1 MAEVNAPAAA
11 RRLRI
16 LYAIGPGDVVR
27 SYRHWRGGE
36 QLLSETSQTYSSQFF
51 EFCRRAGHA
60 GYAVSSFGEAAR
72 VEDGAMT
79 VENRPKRMMGA
90 GLRFH
95 ASQARYALSLVGTAL
110 RWRADVVIVDSGT
123 THWALLALLKPFRV
137 RVIGCLHNVI
147 WPVGYPP
154 RGFVKRA
161 VLRTD
166 AWFWGRVADGV
177 LAVSPECER
186 QVRELAPRFARPAVQ
201 YRAQYRAGDF
211 ADVPPPPADASPFR
225 VMFAGRV
232 ERNKGVLDIVAIAGE
247 LERRVPGR
255 VRFHVCGGGPALGEM
270 RVAVRDAG
278 LEAVVELRGKLERP
292 ALLAAYGESHLVIV
306 PTRSDF
312 CEGMPM
318 VCAEAVL
325 CGRPA
330 LTSRLSNALDVLPGA
345 IVEAQPDEPR
355 SYVDR
360 IVELLAEPAR
370 YERARAACAQHHAV
384 FLDSGNGLRAG
395 LERMIASLDGEAPAA
410 AARSSRA

>member
-1 MAEVNAPAAA
+1 MAEVSAAAAA

-51 EFCRRAGHA
+51 EFCRRAGHT
-60 GYAVSSFGEAAR
+60 GYAVSSHGEAAR
-72 VEDGAMT
+72 VEDGSMT

-90 GLRFH
+90 GMRFH
-95 ASQARYALSLVGTAL
+95 AAQARYALSLVGTAL
-110 RWRADVVIVDSGT
+110 RWRADVVVVDSGT

-147 WPVGYPP
+147 WPAGYPP

-186 QVRELAPRFARPAVQ
+186 QVRQLAPRFARPAVQ

-211 ADVPPPPADASPFR
+211 AGAPPPPADASPFR

-232 ERNKGVLDIVAIAGE
+232 ERNKGVLDIVEMARQ
-247 LERRVPGR
+247 LERAGPGR
-255 VRFHVCGGGPALGEM
+255 VTFDICGTGQADDALAA
-270 RVAVRDAG
+270 AVRDAG
-278 LEAVVELRGKLERP
+278 LEAVVRIRGRLDRP
-292 ALLAAYGESHLVIV
+292 DLLAAYGASHLVIV

-312 CEGMPM
+312 IEGFAM
-318 VCAEAVL
+318 VCAEAML
-325 CGRPA
+325 CGRPVVTSPVVPAAEVLADATLLARTDDPASHVQAIERVLADPA
-330 LTSRLSNALDVLPGA
+330 LYERLVAACPALARPFLDPEEALGAALDRLFA
-345 IVEAQPDEPR
+345 
-355 SYVDR
+355 R
-360 IVELLAEPAR
+360 IR
-370 YERARAACAQHHAV
+370 W
-384 FLDSGNGLRAG
+384 
-395 LERMIASLDGEAPAA
+395 
-410 AARSSRA
+410 